1 MVAMSDQQQQTQQQ
15 QPAAPS
21 RAARRE
27 RAPPL
32 PLLSLGPT
40 YAQPDP
46 HSPHLLYSPA
56 GSVGYGQSP
65 LVGSPAFEYAA
76 YAHPVYQQ
84 HHQHHQHQHHQLQLQ
99 QQQLQQ
105 YGHAHLRPPAS
116 APVGGLVP
124 TLDYF
129 SSPSAAV
136 PFPTQQQQQ
145 QQQQQQPPVKKK
157 KSRVAPP
164 AALQPPGPV
173 QPSTNPPQRRPSR
186 RRDSKACALSAPPT
200 AAPQLPIPDN
210 QRKKPVELI
219 FTTVE
224 TPASIKAS
232 IDEKNEPKKRR
243 SRTSSTTLWLLQ
255 EAFDRDPM
263 PTAEQRAQLAEAAG
277 MSVRNVQVW
286 FQNRRAKTKLD
297 TRRGSAAST
306 EAPISAFV
314 EIEPP
319 VKTQVAPIATI
330 AEEGSE
336 LQTSVSATASAAPA
350 APAPAAPPAPAAA
363 KAAEVPMAPPI
374 LTRHTSIDYG
384 DHMVGHAYMP
394 PSPSLPRRG
403 SLLRSPDAPP
413 ALQPGY
419 SSGTRVHP
427 YFPSRMVSR
436 RHSVFESRTPST
448 SNARYA
454 SAPSSRPHLY
464 NHLPQAL
471 SPVLPPS
478 PLSNCSI
485 VAPSG
490 PIVGSSGGAPV
501 VASSFVL
508 NGETFTT
515 FVNENQQSYV
525 FGGPSQSHELA
536 SIANI
541 AYGHPSQPEPYV
553 KTEAMAPSSLSSD
566 SDIDWIKMESDP
578 EDVVGGWVK
587 PDATAAADWA
597 QLQQQ
602 PQQPQLQQLHQQHR
616 MQDISGV
623 LDYEHAIYNTTDSL
637 QQLTITSPLDL
648 VQHSAAAVPIEQYV
662 HHPHDAYLAGLA
674 QSADEYHDPQSY
686 MHFYDQQRQQ
696 QQNHLIHQQQQSQ
709 LLDIHGLPLSAQSLG
724 QTVLDSQQHQPAQAH
739 YTTPESL
746 TVEPSSVATTT
757 PVASTTTSPRSA
769 GARDSTSGHNH
780 KTQQQ
785 QQSQPP
791 TENSQQPHLNN
802 VAHHQQ
808 QLPVQGFPYQSHI
821 PLTPPQTQQLEEA
834 ALVVDAKQQSH
845 YLDAVASQ
853 HHQQHQQQHH
863 HYLYQHQHEQHMHG
877 INSIIGNNNSQSLA
891 IPTALRG
898 HKRTNSWLRR
908 SMSSPDIFADMNAL

>member
-1 MVAMSDQQQQTQQQ
+1 MSDQQQQQQQ
-15 QPAAPS
+15 QAQQQQAPAPP
-21 RAARRE
+21 RPARRE

-56 GSVGYGQSP
+56 GSVDYGQTP
-65 LVGSPAFEYAA
+65 LVGSPAIDYTA
-76 YAHPVYQQ
+76 YAHPVYQ
-84 HHQHHQHQHHQLQLQ
+84 QHQHHQLQLQ
-99 QQQLQQ
+99 QQQQLQH

-124 TLDYF
+124 SLDYF
-129 SSPSAAV
+129 SSHTATA
-136 PFPTQQQQQ
+136 PFSTQQHQHQHQQQ
-145 QQQQQQPPVKKK
+145 QQQQQQPVKKK
-157 KSRVAPP
+157 KPQKPRAAPP
-164 AALQPPGPV
+164 AALQTLSAA
-173 QPSTNPPQRRPSR
+173 QANPSQARSSR

-200 AAPQLPIPDN
+200 AAPQLPIPDS

-232 IDEKNEPKKRR
+232 IDEKNEPRKRR
-243 SRTSSTTLWLLQ
+243 SRTSSSTLWLLQ

-306 EAPISAFV
+306 EAPVSAFV

-330 AEEGSE
+330 VEEGSE
-336 LQTSVSATASAAPA
+336 LQTPTSSAAPA
-350 APAPAAPPAPAAA
+350 APAVA

-384 DHMVGHAYMP
+384 DYMVGHGYVP

-436 RHSVFESRTPST
+436 RHSVFESRAPST
-448 SNARYA
+448 SHARYA
-454 SAPSSRPHLY
+454 SAPNSRPHLY
-464 NHLPQAL
+464 NHLPQAM

-485 VAPSG
+485 AAPNR
-490 PIVGSSGGAPV
+490 PIVGGGGVAPV
-501 VASSFVL
+501 AASSFVL
-508 NGETFTT
+508 NRETFTT
-515 FVNENQQSYV
+515 FVDENQQSYV

-536 SIANI
+536 SIANM
-541 AYGHPSQPEPYV
+541 ACGNVSQPGPYV
-553 KTEAMAPSSLSSD
+553 KTEAMLAPSSLSSD

-587 PDATAAADWA
+587 PVATTVADWA
-597 QLQQQ
+597 QH
-602 PQQPQLQQLHQQHR
+602 QPQLHPLQHHNHV
-616 MQDISGV
+616 QDMSNV
-623 LDYEHAIYNTTDSL
+623 LDYEHAIYNTADSL

-648 VQHSAAAVPIEQYV
+648 VQHSAATVPIEQYV
-662 HHPHDAYLAGLA
+662 HHPHDAYLAGLIH
-674 QSADEYHDPQSY
+674 SADEYHDPQSY
-686 MHFYDQQRQQ
+686 MHFYDQHRPQ
-696 QQNHLIHQQQQSQ
+696 QQNHLIHQQHPTP
-709 LLDIHGLPLSAQSLG
+709 LLDINGLPLSAQSLG
-724 QTVLDSQQHQPAQAH
+724 QTVCDSQQHQSAQAH

-746 TVEPSSVATTT
+746 TVEPSSVAATT
-757 PVASTTTSPRSA
+757 PVASTTTSPRSTTP
-769 GARDSTSGHNH
+769 RDSTSGHNH
-780 KTQQQ
+780 ENQQQ
-785 QQSQPP
+785 QQTQHF
-791 TENSQQPHLNN
+791 QQPHLNN

-821 PLTPPQTQQLEEA
+821 PLTPPQTQQLEEVP
-834 ALVVDAKQQSH
+834 LVVDGKQPYH
-845 YLDAVASQ
+845 YLDAVVSQ
-853 HHQQHQQQHH
+853 HHQQQQQQNHH
-863 HYLYQHQHEQHMHG
+863 HHLLQHQHDQHMHG
-877 INSIIGNNNSQSLA
+877 IKSIIGNSNSQSLA
-891 IPTALRG
+891 IPAALRG